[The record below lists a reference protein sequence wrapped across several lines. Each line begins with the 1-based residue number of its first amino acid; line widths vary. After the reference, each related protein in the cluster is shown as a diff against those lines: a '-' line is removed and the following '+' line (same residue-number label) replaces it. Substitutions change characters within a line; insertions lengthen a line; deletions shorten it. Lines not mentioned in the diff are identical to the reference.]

1 MSAKPAYQPRCKF
14 LYCKSMLVYGDSFE
28 SDPEYQAG
36 ITDFW
41 CQCTSK
47 ALGPD
52 GEHVALEECSNP
64 QRECYR
70 EY

>member
-1 MSAKPAYQPRCKF
+1 MSENGDNRPRCKY
-14 LYCKSMLVYGDSFE
+14 LCCKSMLVYGEPFE

-47 ALGPD
+47 APGPD
-52 GEHVALEECSNP
+52 GDQVAFE
-64 QRECYR
+64 
-70 EY
+70 